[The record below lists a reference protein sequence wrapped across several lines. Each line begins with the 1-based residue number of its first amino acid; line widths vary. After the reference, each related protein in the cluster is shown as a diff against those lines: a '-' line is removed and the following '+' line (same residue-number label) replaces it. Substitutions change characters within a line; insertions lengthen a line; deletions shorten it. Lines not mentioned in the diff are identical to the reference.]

1 MNANSLKKIEWTGRH
16 QSIPTPNPV
25 PHLPSYQNHKFFPEW
40 SCDIVQTNECEQVL
54 LGMVSR
60 KVTVFLTK
68 RTRISTY
75 HAHAS
80 LCSLLVSCLKCR
92 VRSRTTAAI
101 PPPWQQKLPT
111 KDGEAEGE
119 TSGSLNK
126 GATQHLV
133 SSLHMTGINN
143 NYTQLILREMQP
155 RAEHSRDTSHLR
167 WSPEALRGRILAL
180 EGNWRLCSC
189 SSATCWLR
197 YVGRLTEWIWLSLGA
212 NRRGWTTQMTRIR
225 DKVKSDMHRVEGLAQ
240 SMLIIP

>member
-155 RAEHSRDTSHLR
+155 RAEHSRDTSH
-167 WSPEALRGRILAL
+167 SGEALRRWGEGYWLWRETGACAAAAL
-180 EGNWRLCSC
+180 PPAGCGMSVDSLNGSDWASVQTGGDEQHRWPGSGTKSKVIC
-189 SSATCWLR
+189 
-197 YVGRLTEWIWLSLGA
+197 TE
-212 NRRGWTTQMTRIR
+212 
-225 DKVKSDMHRVEGLAQ
+225 
-240 SMLIIP
+240 